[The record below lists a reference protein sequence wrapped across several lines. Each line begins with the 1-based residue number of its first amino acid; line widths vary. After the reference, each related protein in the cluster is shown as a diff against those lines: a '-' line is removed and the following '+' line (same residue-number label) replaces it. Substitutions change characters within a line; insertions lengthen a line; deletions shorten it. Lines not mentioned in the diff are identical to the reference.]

1 MLLQFGTG
9 TKTRRQIGAN
19 GEWSK
24 EKKSRCSISAAA
36 IKLIYGRS
44 FRCPSFRSPTASQY
58 RSEVMT
64 FRSIVCY
71 SGSGRHVLAFHQEH
85 VQPIVEQESCLH
97 IHVDKQLSFA
107 EDRRSKARFLLSEIT
122 ILHTVL
128 SAPTHSRY
136 TPQSLRAQFRDFS
149 GRSLTCG
156 LAVQKSISNWTHFS
170 LYS

>member
-1 MLLQFGTG
+1 MSFFPLPYCFTIPLRGNDLPLHCLLLRFRETCSSFPSGARAAHRRTG
-9 TKTRRQIGAN
+9 IMSTHSIRST
-19 GEWSK
+19 
-24 EKKSRCSISAAA
+24 CS
-36 IKLIYGRS
+36 
-44 FRCPSFRSPTASQY
+44 PSSNRN
-58 RSEVMT
+58 
-64 FRSIVCY
+64 
-71 SGSGRHVLAFHQEH
+71 HVYTFHQEH